1 MRQGSTIMTTAKR
14 NSARIQD
21 DKDATTTRSPAST
34 GPERFDWAFL
44 RRVLIV
50 FGVAAIAYG
59 IWRLSGVLLLIF
71 AATLLAV
78 LLSRIAEL
86 VSRYLFV
93 PERWSLALSTTLLAA
108 LLIAFLILFGTQL
121 AGQINRVFDQLP
133 KAVDSLG
140 TLFNV
145 SNMSKELGKALG
157 ADLAGHVF
165 VRTLG
170 ISYTVLGAL
179 GDLAVVLVSAVYLAA
194 DPTLYR
200 RGVTKLFPP
209 NQQARIIDA
218 MSSVATALRHWFA
231 GQLLSMLIV
240 GCLSGLAYW
249 LIGVPSALAL
259 GIIAGLTNFI
269 PLLGPILGAV
279 PAVLLAVTEDPV
291 IALWTAVAVFA
302 IQQVEG
308 NVIMPLVQRRAVAL
322 PPAAS
327 LFALVIFG
335 VMFEWLGILL
345 AVPLAV
351 AVMVLVQKLWVHDT
365 LGK

>member
-1 MRQGSTIMTTAKR
+1 MTTR
-14 NSARIQD
+14 QRP
-21 DKDATTTRSPAST
+21 TTSES
-34 GPERFDWAFL
+34 EKFDWAFL

-50 FGVAAIAYG
+50 VGVTAIAYG
-59 IWRLSGVLLLIF
+59 VWRLSSVLLLVF
-71 AATLLAV
+71 AAVLLAIV
-78 LLSRIAEL
+78 LSRIADL
-86 VSRYLFV
+86 THRYLYV
-93 PERWSLALSTTLLAA
+93 PERFSLALSTILLAA
-108 LLIAFLILFGTQL
+108 LVIGFLIVFGTQL
-121 AGQINRVFDQLP
+121 VGQIDRVFEQLP

-145 SNMSKELGKALG
+145 SNMSEQLRNVLST
-157 ADLAGHVF
+157 DSAGNIF
-165 VRTLG
+165 LRTLG

-179 GDLAVVLVSAVYLAA
+179 GDVAVVLVSAVYLAA

-200 RGVTKLFPP
+200 RGVTRLFPSD
-209 NQQARIIDA
+209 QQARLIDA
-218 MSSVATALRHWFA
+218 MSSVGAALRHWFA

-279 PAVLLAVTEDPV
+279 PAVLLALTVDPV

-302 IQQVEG
+302 IQQIEG
-308 NVIMPLVQRRAVAL
+308 NVIMPLVQRHAVAI
-322 PPAAS
+322 PPAVT

-335 VMFEWLGILL
+335 VMFGWLGILL

-351 AVMVLVQKLWVHDT
+351 ATMVLVQKLWVHDT
-365 LGK
+365 LHK